1 MARLWFSVIGIPN
14 QGITVRVHHGNR
26 YEEQPEILK
35 KIKELINTGQR
46 SSLRTLTQEFPQ
58 DLRAIEALDNLLSHY
73 RIKDADGIHWSG
85 PYCHTIHIYVCS
97 KS

>member
-35 KIKELINTGQR
+35 RIKEFINF
-46 SSLRTLTQEFPQ
+46 SS
-58 DLRAIEALDNLLSHY
+58 
-73 RIKDADGIHWSG
+73 
-85 PYCHTIHIYVCS
+85 
-97 KS
+97 